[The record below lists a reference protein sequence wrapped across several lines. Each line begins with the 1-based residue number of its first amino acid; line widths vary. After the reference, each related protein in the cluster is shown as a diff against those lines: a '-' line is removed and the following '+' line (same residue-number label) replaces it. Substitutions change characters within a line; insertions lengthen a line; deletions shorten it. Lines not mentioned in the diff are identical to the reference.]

1 MGREVGTDWLLT
13 GSLMHDV
20 ATAGAEKPTG
30 VHKALKSRPCRG
42 QSEQSPG
49 ARQPGVR
56 WDRDPGVT
64 SLLTKDS
71 WLESEGSPGTLL
83 LKTRRVR
90 SPGASGS
97 GLGQDIVRVPQ
108 SQP

>member
-1 MGREVGTDWLLT
+1 MGREVGTDWLLID
-13 GSLMHDV
+13 SLMHEV
-20 ATAGAEKPTG
+20 ATTGAEKPTG
-30 VHKALKSRPCRG
+30 VHMALKSRPFRG

-71 WLESEGSPGTLL
+71 WLESEGIPRNVTFEE
-83 LKTRRVR
+83 
-90 SPGASGS
+90 
-97 GLGQDIVRVPQ
+97 
-108 SQP
+108 